1 MRDQLINFLQA
12 AVVLLLL
19 TNALSVAAAAYA
31 IRTVLGLTH
40 GESPD
45 SVVERRARAFLSAF
59 WPGMRPK
66 GASK

>member
-12 AVVLLLL
+12 AVLFLLL

-45 SVVERRARAFLSAF
+45 RVVERRARAFLSAF